1 MVISIRQSLAG
12 VYGLTYEVVL
22 VDGGSND
29 TTQDWCKQQPDI
41 RLIEHGE
48 LKGAVKAFNDGAYA
62 AQGKY
67 VIMANDDIEFV
78 DNSILTAYVYMETH
92 PNCGGGCFYQD
103 TVGIVKLNEYTS
115 IMLRWGYSPNG
126 WGTRWDGGVMNWN
139 TGNI

>member
-1 MVISIRQSLAG
+1 MEISVVSGTYNRLAYLQKMVLSIRQSLAG
-12 VYGLTYEVVL
+12 VYGLTYEIVL

-29 TTQDWCKQQPDI
+29 TTQDWCRSQPDI

-103 TVGIVKLNEYTS
+103 
-115 IMLRWGYSPNG
+115 RNG
-126 WGTRWDGGVMNWN
+126 RDWPGPGGTAK
-139 TGNI
+139 